1 MKRNPKIGLLPLYL
15 KLYDDVT
22 PERRAE
28 FLPFLDEVARSLAA
42 ESLDVVRADICRIA
56 PEFEV
61 AVAMFKAERVDLIVT
76 LHLAYSPSL
85 EAVYP
90 LCSTE
95 IPILMLDTTMDES
108 FGPDVDASRI
118 MYNHGI
124 HGVQDLACMLRR
136 RGQSY
141 RVVAGHYRNP
151 RLIARAAQVA
161 RGALAARK
169 LVGARALRIGPS
181 FPGMGDFRVELGVLR
196 EHLDIDVT
204 EIPASGLTAAV
215 LAVTAEEIRV
225 EIELDR
231 QRYQVEADDESH
243 ARSVRVGLGVRRLL
257 NEGGYDAFSANFL
270 AFDQADGPVDTVPF
284 LEACKAMASG
294 IGYAGEGDVLTACL
308 VGALAASF
316 GRTTFTEIFCPDW
329 KGASLFLS
337 HMGEINPTILV
348 GKPVLRTKAFP
359 YTAAQDPVVVVGS
372 PTPGPAVFVNL
383 APGPADRF
391 GLIVAPVE
399 ILPEQPNPS
408 MANSVRGW
416 MRPRR
421 AVPDFLEEFSRHGG
435 THHSA
440 LVFGDCLEGLLAF
453 ADFVDFDCA
462 VI

>member
-15 KLYDDVT
+15 KLYDDIT

-28 FLPFLDEVARSLAA
+28 FLPFLDEVAALLGAQD
-42 ESLDVVRADICRIA
+42 LDLVRAGICRVA
-56 PEFEV
+56 GEFEE
-61 AVAMFKAERVDLIVT
+61 AVALFKRERVDLIVT

-85 EAVYP
+85 ESVYP
-90 LCSTE
+90 LGSTE

-151 RLIARAAQVA
+151 RLIARVAQIA

-169 LVGARALRIGPS
+169 LIGSSALRIGPS

-196 EHLDIDVT
+196 EHLDIGVT

-215 LAVTAEEIRV
+215 ESVTEAEIRAEV
-225 EIELDR
+225 ELDR
-231 QRYQVEADDESH
+231 ERYRIEASEEAH
-243 ARSVRVGLGVRRLL
+243 ARSVRVGLGVRRVLA
-257 NEGGYDAFSANFL
+257 EGGYRAFSANFL
-270 AFDQADGPVDTVPF
+270 AFDQAGGPVDTVPF
-284 LEACKAMASG
+284 LEACKAMSYG

-329 KGASLFLS
+329 KGASIFLS
-337 HMGEINPTILV
+337 HMGEINPAIMA
-348 GKPVLRTKAFP
+348 GKPVVREKAFP
-359 YTAAQDPVVVVGS
+359 YTAAQNPVVFTGS
-372 PTPGPAVFVNL
+372 PMPGQAVFVNL

-391 GLIVAPVE
+391 GLIAAPVE
-399 ILPEQPNPS
+399 ILSEQPNPS

-421 AVPDFLEEFSRHGG
+421 SVPDFLEEFSRHGG

-440 LVFGDCLEGLLAF
+440 LVFGDCLEGLQAF
-453 ADFVDFDCA
+453 ADFADFDCV